1 MKSLKRVLSLFVV
14 LALSM
19 GIGVYAQNPSAVS
32 IAMSELE
39 KKYEDTEGV
48 DCVTL
53 TKGNG
58 LDMMKMML
66 NKELGR
72 SFMKGVTSITLIDY
86 SEASAQV
93 RKSLGEELETIT
105 SMLEEFDTGENKG
118 AARGFASTADID
130 AGKLSD
136 FLIVIENDDSKT
148 VMYMAGEIVLK

>member
-58 LDMMKMML
+58 LDMP
-66 NKELGR
+66 
-72 SFMKGVTSITLIDY
+72 
-86 SEASAQV
+86 
-93 RKSLGEELETIT
+93 
-105 SMLEEFDTGENKG
+105 
-118 AARGFASTADID
+118 
-130 AGKLSD
+130 
-136 FLIVIENDDSKT
+136 
-148 VMYMAGEIVLK
+148 